1 MLKKII
7 AVAALALSVSSAFAA
22 DKPTFYAGVD
32 AGSTKVD
39 DLSGRKSSF
48 GGFAGYQF
56 TNGLAIEGGY
66 RKLASF
72 SVFVTDVDLMQSSV
86 SLVGTSDIG
95 NGFDVLARIGYNK
108 LTASASYNGFSGKA
122 SDSGVLFGLGVAYN
136 FTPSL
141 STRLEFQRPSKDS
154 TNVSVGV
161 ALKF

>member
-7 AVAALALSVSSAFAA
+7 AVVALALSASSTFAA
-22 DKPTFYAGVD
+22 DKPNFYAGLD

-48 GGFAGYQF
+48 GGFAAYQF

-66 RKLASF
+66 RRLASF
-72 SVFVTDVDLMQSSV
+72 SIYKTDVDLTQSSV
-86 SLVGTSDIG
+86 SLVGTTEIG
-95 NGFDVLARIGYNK
+95 NGFDLLARVGYNK
-108 LTASASYNGFSGKA
+108 LSASASYKGFSGKA

-136 FTPSL
+136 FSPTL
-141 STRLEFQRPSKDS
+141 STRLEVQRPSKDA